1 MKEDR
6 GSHDLELVIQ
16 KLKLQVRFLN
26 EQIAH
31 TAKRV
36 KELEDISEGHRK
48 LNGEL
53 RKEIY
58 YWKEKS
64 AESEKDKN
72 LLQGY
77 KNVIHD
83 LSSQL
88 RKAGK

>member
-6 GSHDLELVIQ
+6 GSHDLEERID
-16 KLKLQVRFLN
+16 KLTN
-26 EQIAH
+26 
-31 TAKRV
+31 RV

-58 YWKEKS
+58 YWKDKS